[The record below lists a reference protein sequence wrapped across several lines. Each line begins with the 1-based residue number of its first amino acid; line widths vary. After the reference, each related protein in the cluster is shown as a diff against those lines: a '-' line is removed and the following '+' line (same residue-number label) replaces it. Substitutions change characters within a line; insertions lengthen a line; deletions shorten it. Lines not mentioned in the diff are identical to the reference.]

1 MTTKLG
7 AGAATALLL
16 LIGGGAVASGAS
28 SGDNR
33 SSESDHRKSIVLHL
47 LAKEVQETF
56 VDAGDPDYS
65 QGDVFVFN
73 NHLFR
78 GDKKVGEDGG
88 ACTVSRVASDGAST
102 VHCSGSNSLPG
113 GQIATA
119 GLIDY
124 GPGEEF
130 KQNPYALPI
139 TGGTG
144 KYRTARGE
152 VTIKELSA
160 HEFRLTFKVIL

>member
-1 MTTKLG
+1 M
-7 AGAATALLL
+7 AANYRAAVATVLVV
-16 LIGGGAVASGAS
+16 LIGGVAAASAAS
-28 SGDNR
+28 SGDKR
-33 SSESDHRKSIVLHL
+33 SSRSDHRDSIVLPL

>member
-1 MTTKLG
+1 MTTKLR

-16 LIGGGAVASGAS
+16 LTGGVAAAS
-28 SGDNR
+28 ATSSPDKR
-33 SSESDHRKSIVLHL
+33 SSRSDHGQTIVLHL
-47 LAKEVQETF
+47 SAKEVQETY

-65 QGDVFVFN
+65 QGDVFAFTN
-73 NHLFR
+73 DLYH

-88 ACTVSRVASDGAST
+88 ACTVTRLAPDGAST

-124 GPGEEF
+124 GPEEEF
-130 KQNPYALPI
+130 KHDPYTLPI

-144 KYRTARGE
+144 KYRKARGE
-152 VTIKELSA
+152 VRITELSA
-160 HEFRLTFKVIL
+160 HEFRLKFQVIL